1 MAKVYLKNER
11 AQIHKAVA
19 SVEGLDKQMTTCFK
33 TEVKRDEQLW
43 KELQDSVYKESH
55 LNTNLQ
61 TLTERVDRL
70 EQGQRQKNVTS
81 RKELQNR
88 IDRLGRGAWQIG
100 PQPCVGGLKRSGRKE
115 SVDKH

>member
-1 MAKVYLKNER
+1 
-11 AQIHKAVA
+11 
-19 SVEGLDKQMTTCFK
+19 MTTCFK

-70 EQGQRQKNVTS
+70 EQGQRQKECYV
-81 RKELQNR
+81 EEGIAEPNR
-88 IDRLGRGAWQIG
+88 PTWKGSLAIWPSTLCRGTDRG
-100 PQPCVGGLKRSGRKE
+100 GRKE
-115 SVDKH
+115 SVDKHS